1 VVDKLVLIILLTKL
15 TFYALYLYGEFLF
28 HVLKLDISSA
38 WRAIVVLD
46 IHTLTS
52 VGTMVVALDIHFGNN

>member
-15 TFYALYLYGEFLF
+15 TFYALYLYGEF

-52 VGTMVVALDIHFGNN
+52 VGTMVVALDVHFGNN